1 MTEQRVTETPKKTPS
16 RRFRPGKRAM
26 IALVFAAFL
35 VGYTS
40 MVSLRNN
47 ECRAAF
53 LPPPVGIVVVPGA
66 CSIPVGF
73 GVCLDPCD
81 PIMTSDTVKTTDENI
96 FDTLL
101 QKLTVT
107 LPPWMAKI
115 TGGGTTQTGG
125 GDDGF
130 IGGMIDGM
138 MQSLLLR
145 LNQFELD
152 LIDWWDTMW
161 WYNLRPALQAMTR
174 QLNVATTQQA
184 EDFQSG
190 MDAFQEDETN
200 LEDMNTD
207 NKNHQRVRVS
217 ENACVAATA
226 SGGFGRGSGYSRAM
240 RQAWQDDV
248 NADGQNRRYTTGAT
262 PRPSALGQ
270 AAKVAQDATVF
281 ESTFCDPNDNNGQN
295 VCTSGAPGGPI
306 TGTAPPTDKYG
317 NSYANADTLVTKNL
331 YNKLTMQV
339 DDPADGPNETKV
351 AKAVVDNTMGDPTG
365 DPIPERVMNS
375 PAGHERWMN
384 RRSYLARYAAIRSV
398 PQLIAGWRMPGSK
411 LGAWIQEIEKDSGVP
426 AGQGEMSDNP
436 SYREIVHAISIDR
449 FNSEKYANNMIT
461 DDGEIQMEKLTI
473 SSFYLMQLRDY
484 YELLEREALTLAV
497 QVSLMAE
504 KIPVPDTHAAQPV
517 R

>member
-1 MTEQRVTETPKKTPS
+1 
-16 RRFRPGKRAM
+16 M
-26 IALVFAAFL
+26 IALVFVAFL

-40 MVSLRNN
+40 MVTLRNN
-47 ECRAAF
+47 QCRAAF
-53 LPPPVGIVVVPGA
+53 LPPPVGIVVAPGA
-66 CSIPVGF
+66 CSIPAGF

-81 PIMTSDTVKTTDENI
+81 PIMTSSTVKTTDENV
-96 FDTLL
+96 FDQLL
-101 QKLTVT
+101 QNLTDT

-115 TGGGTTQTGG
+115 TGGGVSQTGG

-138 MQSLLLR
+138 VQALLIR

-161 WYNLRPALQAMTR
+161 WYNLRPALQSMTR

-226 SGGFGRGSGYSRAM
+226 SGGFGRASGYSRAM

-248 NADGQNRRYTTGAT
+248 GSDGQNRLHVSGNAGAT
-262 PRPSALGQ
+262 RPSALGQ
-270 AAKVAQDATVF
+270 AAKIGQDAVTF
-281 ESTFCDPNDNNGQN
+281 EKTFCDPNDNNGQN
-295 VCTSGAPGGPI
+295 VCAGP
-306 TGTAPPTDKYG
+306 APTDKYG

-339 DDPADGPNETKV
+339 DDPTDKVNETLV

-365 DPIPERVMNS
+365 DPIPEAVMNS

-411 LGAWIQEIEKDSGVP
+411 LGPWIKEMEQDAGVP

-461 DDGEIQMEKLTI
+461 DDGEIEMEKLTI

-504 KIPVPDTHAAQPV
+504 KIPVPDTHSAQPT